1 MAHPAWPQ
9 RPLRHIG
16 GMNPVATPSAAVGVQ
31 RGASPLPLGRHMPN
45 DGCARVRRA
54 LEAMLAA
61 PAAHVRQACALP

>member
-1 MAHPAWPQ
+1 M
-9 RPLRHIG
+9 
-16 GMNPVATPSAAVGVQ
+16 T
-31 RGASPLPLGRHMPN
+31 N